1 MKEDREPCAELR
13 TQRQLWLHAFAACD
27 KVTAQWVLDAAPG
40 DPDAVNVHA
49 VALFLF
55 AQVYVRRHHL
65 SSQQPAMDVWPGGHG
80 VPEAAAMDP
89 SSPGRQRTNHTG
101 AVSSCLLPPTLDCM

>member
-1 MKEDREPCAELR
+1 MD
-13 TQRQLWLHAFAACD
+13 
-27 KVTAQWVLDAAPG
+27 
-40 DPDAVNVHA
+40 VHA

-65 SSQQPAMDVWPGGHG
+65 SSQQPALDVWPGGHAS
-80 VPEAAAMDP
+80 EAAALDP

-101 AVSSCLLPPTLDCM
+101 ALLNQLPSLGKSPMDLSVRASHRRGVVTWSSRTRSAPIINV